1 MKTYSKITPEGARDL
16 LFEECRARREV
27 QAKLSQ
33 VFTLRGYREV
43 ITPGLEYFDVFN
55 LPGAAVSQQEMYKC
69 TDNHGR
75 LVVFRP
81 DSTLPIARM
90 AASRL
95 QGWERPLRFFYSQT
109 IYRNRPDLSGR
120 SDESAQMGIEL
131 ISMVGTSTQITG

>member
-1 MKTYSKITPEGARDL
+1 MRTYSKITPEGARDL

-55 LPGAAVSQQEMYKC
+55 LPGAAIPQQEMYKC

-95 QGWERPLRFFYSQT
+95 RGGSGPCGSSTARPSTATGPTSPAAATSPPRWA
-109 IYRNRPDLSGR
+109 LS
-120 SDESAQMGIEL
+120 
-131 ISMVGTSTQITG
+131 

>member
-1 MKTYSKITPEGARDL
+1 MKTYSKITPEGTRDL

-27 QAKLSQ
+27 QSRLSRL
-33 VFTLRGYREV
+33 FALLGYREV
-43 ITPGLEYFDVFN
+43 LTPVLEYFDVFN
-55 LPGAAVSQQEMYKC
+55 LPGTAIPQQEMYKC

-75 LVVFRP
+75 LLVFRP

-95 QGWERPLRFFYSQT
+95 ARSGETLAVLYSQT
-109 IYRNRPDLSGR
+109 IYCNRPDLSGR

-131 ISMVGTSTQITG
+131 GGE